1 MALFMS
7 ACGTLIIAA
16 DVVWLAALY
25 LGIRL
30 WVPRF
35 SPLGIDAPRF
45 DPDDVWGSYVTNP
58 VNGFNFTFGTLLAIV
73 ALGLGVI
80 VLVSGVRMRRAELQD
95 RRDEQ
100 AAIARIQASQGLNSE
115 SRDH

>member
-1 MALFMS
+1 MALFMI
-7 ACGTLIIAA
+7 ACGTVVIAA
-16 DVVWLAALY
+16 DVAWLASLY
-25 LGIRL
+25 LGISL
-30 WVPRF
+30 SVPRF
-35 SPLGIDAPRF
+35 SPLGFDAPGF

-58 VNGFNFTFGTLLAIV
+58 LNGFNFTFGTLLAIF
-73 ALGLGVI
+73 AFGLGTI